1 MDNKSTDNLLR
12 FDENIFVKPGAKVN
26 LDKYDTKYTAE
37 FKNKD
42 EARTM
47 LEKDVLRMTELQ
59 DMLYAQD
66 KYAVLIIFQAMD
78 AAGKDGTIKHVMS
91 GINPQG
97 CDVASFKSP
106 SFEEIEHDYLW
117 RINRV
122 LPRKGMIKI
131 FNRSHYEEV
140 LVTRVHPEYIIGQKI
155 PGIKSVEDITGKFW
169 EKRYKQIN
177 NFEKHLHENGTKVIK
192 FFLHISKEEQRQRFL
207 KRIDHPEKNW
217 KFSAADVAERE
228 HWDDYMEAY
237 EDAITATSTENAPW
251 YIIPADNKW
260 FMRSAV
266 GDIITGILSGMDL
279 AYPKLNKN
287 KLADLKAARDLLL
300 KE

>member
-1 MDNKSTDNLLR
+1 MGKNSTDNFLR
-12 FDENIFVKPGAKVN
+12 LDENVFVKPGTKVN
-26 LDKYDTKYTAE
+26 LDKYDTKYTSV

-42 EARTM
+42 EANEM
-47 LEKDVLRMTELQ
+47 LEKDILRLTELQ
-59 DMLYAQD
+59 DILYAQGNHS
-66 KYAVLIIFQAMD
+66 VLIIFQAMD

-91 GINPQG
+91 GVNPQG

-106 SFEEIEHDYLW
+106 SYEELLHDYLW

-140 LVTRVHPEYIIGQKI
+140 LVTRVHPEYILSQKI
-155 PGIKSVEDITGKFW
+155 PGIKTVDDIGEKFW
-169 EKRYKQIN
+169 EKRFKQIN
-177 NFEKHLHENGTKVIK
+177 NFEKHLTENGTRIIK
-192 FFLHISKEEQRQRFL
+192 FFLHISNEEQRIRFL

-217 KFSAADVAERE
+217 KFSAADVAERK
-228 HWDDYMEAY
+228 HWNKYMKAY
-237 EDAITATSTENAPW
+237 EEAISATSTENAPW

-266 GDIITGILSGMDL
+266 GDIIAGTLEDMDL
-279 AYPKLNKN
+279 AYPKLNKD
-287 KLADLKAARDLLL
+287 KLSDLKAAKDLLL
-300 KE
+300 NE